1 MSKRYYVIDLWGRGG
16 EISFHE
22 LTKAGYAMTYNRA
35 WEYESH
41 WDLDYDSTLDRMKE
55 KGLKNETFYWHEGQ
69 PQYRCGMHQ
78 NLDTCWLDVYET
90 TEEHLQDYP
99 DEEKDEW
106 TKINKEQLD
115 AKFDLKC
122 VFSRE
127 ELFQTDSDVKEFE
140 EEWEDSERTMTPLLG
155 LYSDE
160 KGSYGT
166 WTIELE
172 EELDPK
178 RIVYTVAE
186 TQFGDMVDWWGYV
199 TKDNKIVHFDTMHP
213 PEGDT
218 KGMYA
223 SLGWKLDSEKWDSD
237 IPWDECEKAIA
248 DGEIEFD

>member
-1 MSKRYYVIDLWGRGG
+1 
-16 EISFHE
+16 
-22 LTKAGYAMTYNRA
+22 
-35 WEYESH
+35 
-41 WDLDYDSTLDRMKE
+41 MKKE
-55 KGLKNETFYWHEGQ
+55 RIQNETDYWM
-69 PQYRCGMHQ
+69 RDKRISLWNHQ

-106 TKINKEQLD
+106 TKINKDGELE
-115 AKFDLKC
+115 AKTDLQC
-122 VFSRE
+122 VFSNE

-140 EEWEDSERTMTPLLG
+140 EEWENEDSPMTPLLG

-166 WTIELE
+166 YSIELE

-178 RIVYTVAE
+178 RIVYTIAE

-223 SLGWKLDSEKWDSD
+223 SLGWKLDSEKWDV
-237 IPWDECEKAIA
+237 IFLGMNAEQLPMEK
-248 DGEIEFD
+248 